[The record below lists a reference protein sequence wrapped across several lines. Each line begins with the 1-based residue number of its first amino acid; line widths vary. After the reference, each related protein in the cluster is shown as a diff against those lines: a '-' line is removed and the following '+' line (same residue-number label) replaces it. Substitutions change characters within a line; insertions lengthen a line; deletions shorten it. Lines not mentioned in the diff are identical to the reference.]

1 MDLYQTS
8 LENLQALTLNIND
21 EFFNYEL
28 KNIPLLEGINTLLN
42 AIDEK
47 GLKLTQKGFLPTKVV
62 KNIVEVASTTADERF
77 LKYQTRFYEEEH
89 FSASLVHTVAKVL
102 KLVRLQKGKLFL
114 TKKGNQFL
122 TLDKHQR
129 YIVLLNIMLGIN
141 LGYFDGH
148 QEARCVHNSSLIM
161 LQLLRDKSRD
171 FRSVDVYT
179 AILLESYPALDDD
192 IERLEFYDY
201 ADKNQFEIFVSITE
215 LRLFERLFLPLGLV
229 EMEAAKNYMEDGKYA
244 KSELLDYLI
253 EEKNAINKELIFSK
267 KLVKVFRDTIRIKNL
282 EIDLF
287 EETLF
292 LFAQFADVPTPPTD
306 VVIENLMQKHSVLG
320 TLRDDYEKIY
330 RQLQL
335 IESVLMTYEEF
346 TQLDTVGTKREDIVE
361 EYMQMIDTFAAL
373 AQTPKPFTT
382 VQRLQRIP
390 MFIFDIL
397 KLHHDIDFL
406 QEDLILVLKEKFDEE
421 FAMDVGHL
429 MFLLDQLIKD
439 AKKLKKNKPNF
450 LQGVKEFIQSYFM
463 IVLELRSRSL

>member
-21 EFFNYEL
+21 EFFSYEL
-28 KNIPLLEGINTLLN
+28 KDIPLLEGIKTLLN
-42 AIDEK
+42 AIDAK

-62 KNIVEVASTTADERF
+62 KSIVEVASTTADERF

-102 KLVRLQKGKLFL
+102 KLVRVQKGKLLL
-114 TKKGNQFL
+114 TKKGSEFL
-122 TLDKHQR
+122 TLERHQQ

-148 QEARCVHNSSLIM
+148 QEALCVHNSSLII
-161 LQLLRDKSRD
+161 LQLLRDKNRD

-179 AILLESYPALDDD
+179 AILLESYPALGDD
-192 IERLEFYDY
+192 IELLEFYDY
-201 ADKNQFEIFVSITE
+201 ADKDQFEIFVSIAE

-229 EMEAAKNYMEDGKYA
+229 EMQKVKTYMEEGKYA
-244 KSELLDYLI
+244 KSDLLDYLI

-267 KLVKVFRDTIRIKNL
+267 KLIKEFQDTIRTKNL

-292 LFAQFADVPTPPTD
+292 LFAQFADIPTPPTE

-320 TLRDDYEKIY
+320 TLRDDYEKVY
-330 RQLQL
+330 RQL

-346 TQLDTVGTKREDIVE
+346 TQLDTVGAKREDIVE
-361 EYMQMIDTFAAL
+361 EYMQMIDSFAAL

-382 VQRLQRIP
+382 VQRLQIVP

-397 KLHHDIDFL
+397 KLHHDIDYL
-406 QEDLILVLKEKFDEE
+406 QEDFILALTEKFGEE
-421 FAMDVGHL
+421 FAMDVGHI
-429 MFLLDQLIKD
+429 MLLLEQLQKD